1 MQIKICKIFLGLKWE
16 KGYIRSYWG
25 SHFKNSVQNQKSI
38 LLHCGE
44 KLKRRLKKKGFDTIQ
59 GINKIS
65 VQFLFS
71 LQGLCT

>member
-1 MQIKICKIFLGLKWE
+1 MPIKICKIFPILKWE
-16 KGYIRSYWG
+16 KGYIRSYRG
-25 SHFKNSVQNQKSI
+25 SHFKHQRPRPEINLTSLWWKI
-38 LLHCGE
+38 E
-44 KLKRRLKKKGFDTIQ
+44 KKVKKKGFDTIQ

>member
-1 MQIKICKIFLGLKWE
+1 MRIKIYKIFPSLKWE
-16 KGYIRSYWG
+16 KGYI
-25 SHFKNSVQNQKSI
+25 SVQDQKSI

-44 KLKRRLKKKGFDTIQ
+44 KLKRRLKNYLKKKKKGFDTAH

-71 LQGLCT
+71 LQGFCT